1 MVAERA
7 GLTSAAVFHHFG
19 GKRELFLAVYEETE
33 RAVFT
38 LYRQALASEETFVG
52 KVVALLEASHQIFCD
67 DPEMASF
74 VAIAGLEARRHPE
87 LAEVKADQQ
96 WNLLTREIV
105 AHGVST
111 GELAEEDA
119 YAVRGLLA
127 AMVNGLSQMA
137 AQVSVQAHRQFI
149 NGYQRLFQGTLVKPL
164 RRRARRPAG

>member
-1 MVAERA
+1 LLREARACFAAYGYGPTTNKMVAERA

-87 LAEVKADQQ
+87 LAEIKAD
-96 WNLLTREIV
+96 
-105 AHGVST
+105 
-111 GELAEEDA
+111 
-119 YAVRGLLA
+119 
-127 AMVNGLSQMA
+127 
-137 AQVSVQAHRQFI
+137 
-149 NGYQRLFQGTLVKPL
+149 
-164 RRRARRPAG
+164 